1 MEDHSH
7 FRHLH
12 GCCVVIKMKSSILLV
27 LFCVTVA
34 FAADGFED
42 ASTRVALKVY
52 EDCSASED
60 FYVCL
65 KKKAI
70 TFLDRLGRAEKFSL
84 SDSVKIVRAAD
95 APAPNEEV
103 SEAKLDEIL
112 PRSADAKNAALT
124 EMLSE
129 KVTDFIGS
137 RTIEISLPRAFKD
150 DDIAEEEGN

>member
-1 MEDHSH
+1 M
-7 FRHLH
+7 
-12 GCCVVIKMKSSILLV
+12 
-27 LFCVTVA
+27 LFCATVA

-42 ASTRVALKVY
+42 ATTRVALKVY
-52 EDCSASED
+52 EDCTASED

-70 TFLDRLGRAEKFSL
+70 TFLDRLGRSEKFSL

-95 APAPNEEV
+95 APAPKEEV
-103 SEAKLDEIL
+103 SESKLDEVL

-129 KVTDFIGS
+129 KLTDFIGS
-137 RTIEISLPRAFKD
+137 RTIEISLPRAFKED
-150 DDIAEEEGN
+150 DETEEEGNIS